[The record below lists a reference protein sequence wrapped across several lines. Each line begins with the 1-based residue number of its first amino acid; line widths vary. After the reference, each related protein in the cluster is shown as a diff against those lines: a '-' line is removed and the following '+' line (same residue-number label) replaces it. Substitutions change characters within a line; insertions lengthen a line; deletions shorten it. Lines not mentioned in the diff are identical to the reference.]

1 MPLLSPRQVVLLLL
15 ATLATPASLAQTS
28 PPSDRAGDDAPLDAS
43 SAMAENNVDESAFDP
58 DGFDSGAFDPDAFD
72 PDAFDN
78 LEFDDSALLSDD
90 LFDDSASN
98 GSGSTNP
105 LRYQLTQQWVGHLN
119 RHSYESVNTSDANA
133 STLPDHRPH
142 QSEVNRLAAH
152 IRYQNAF
159 AGGWLA
165 QASAWGRVYL
175 DGDYEHENS
184 DRSNIEWRLNEFF
197 LQRSSSRDS
206 ITAGRQTVVWGE
218 TIGLSVLD
226 VVNTTEYRDLTVID
240 LEDARLNQWMIGWDR
255 FSESGNFSSF
265 INLYPEFNPLPV
277 DGSPLFPGSH
287 LRLSS
292 YHRDEA
298 IFEFG
303 TRWQRHFTG
312 SDLSLMAARLYENN
326 LLHLPD
332 SDSPL
337 RSQPQVNDYLL
348 LGGSINRAIDTLLLT
363 LDVAWSKQI
372 QVAAMPAVQPAVNP
386 QRPFPPLDEPQLPVN
401 VAGLYQEKVD
411 LIGISTG
418 FEYAITPL
426 RQISVGLRAEKLL
439 NLPDTNVVIIDNRT
453 DLRADALLRYS
464 HIVWEEVL
472 SLALTAQADLKG
484 DANLINLSA
493 EYQWNDNFSTTAQLI
508 ATRGKADSN
517 FALLDEDLRLGLTM
531 TLSF

>member
-1 MPLLSPRQVVLLLL
+1 MRLIFIHQPALLISTVL
-15 ATLATPASLAQTS
+15 AVPISLAQPTS
-28 PPSDRAGDDAPLDAS
+28 
-43 SAMAENNVDESAFDP
+43 DP
-58 DGFDSGAFDPDAFD
+58 GDSGN
-72 PDAFDN
+72 AFDN
-78 LEFDDSALLSDD
+78 LQFDDSSILGDN
-90 LFDDSASN
+90 LFDNSEENSAGNS
-98 GSGSTNP
+98 SP

-119 RHSYESVNTSDANA
+119 RHSYDAMTSPDEG
-133 STLPDHRPH
+133 SPLLPSHPPPHRPH

-159 AGGWLA
+159 ADGWLA
-165 QASAWGRVYL
+165 QASAWGRIYL
-175 DGDYEHENS
+175 PGDYEHENP
-184 DRSNIEWRLNEFF
+184 DRSDTEWRLNEFF
-197 LQRSSSRDS
+197 LQHSSTNNS

-255 FSESGNFSSF
+255 FTESGNFSSF

-277 DGSPLFPGSH
+277 DGSPLFPGAP

-292 YHRDEA
+292 FHRDNA

-312 SDLSLMAARLYENN
+312 SDFSLMAARLYENN

-332 SDSPL
+332 SKFPAQ
-337 RSQPQVNDYLL
+337 SQPLANDYLL
-348 LGGSINRAIDTLLLT
+348 FGGSINKAIDTLLLT
-363 LDVAWSKQI
+363 LDLAWSRQV
-372 QVAAMPAVQPAVNP
+372 QVAALAPGLVIPGTPEVQG
-386 QRPFPPLDEPQLPVN
+386 PPLTESQLPDM
-401 VAGLYQEKVD
+401 ATSMRREKVD

-418 FEYAITPL
+418 FEYAFTPL
-426 RQISVGLRAEKLL
+426 RQLSVGLRAEKLL
-439 NLPDTNVVIIDNRT
+439 NLPGSDVVVLDNRT
-453 DLRADALLRYS
+453 DLRTDVLMRYS
-464 HIVWEEVL
+464 HVVWEEVL

-484 DANLINLSA
+484 DASLVSLST

-508 ATRGKADSN
+508 ATRGQADSN